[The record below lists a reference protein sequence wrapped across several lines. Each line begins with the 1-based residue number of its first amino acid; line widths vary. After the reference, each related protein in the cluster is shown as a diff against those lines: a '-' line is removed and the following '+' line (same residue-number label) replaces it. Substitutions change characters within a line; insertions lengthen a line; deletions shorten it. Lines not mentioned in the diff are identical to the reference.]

1 MESIPVGEICW
12 PGHWDFRNIM
22 GVGHTNGSYELKSGN
37 LELTGRCEELG
48 LLIGSVFMDG

>member
-1 MESIPVGEICW
+1 
-12 PGHWDFRNIM
+12 M